1 MKGAP
6 QLTVEDDLVPLS
18 PRWCAHVSQ
27 QTKLALTL
35 FHIIKTSLP
44 SLLLSSKTMFYLF
57 IAEWEKKMLENKICM
72 NRMAATD
79 LPGQD
84 QQSDEED
91 EEVHR
96 AHRLQ
101 VLQHSGSAHRE
112 ESGRCNSA
120 QMQSEN
126 SRISV

>member
-1 MKGAP
+1 
-6 QLTVEDDLVPLS
+6 
-18 PRWCAHVSQ
+18 
-27 QTKLALTL
+27 
-35 FHIIKTSLP
+35 
-44 SLLLSSKTMFYLF
+44 
-57 IAEWEKKMLENKICM
+57 MLENKICM